1 MWAVSSTP
9 LLRDLPFM
17 VSAVQDIIGILFESD
32 TVSSNLRKKMI
43 IPFIRRMFF
52 SKNESLGNSNG

>member
-9 LLRDLPFM
+9 LLQDLPFM
-17 VSAVQDIIGILFESD
+17 VSAVQDVIGILFESD

-43 IPFIRRMFF
+43 IPLIRRMFF